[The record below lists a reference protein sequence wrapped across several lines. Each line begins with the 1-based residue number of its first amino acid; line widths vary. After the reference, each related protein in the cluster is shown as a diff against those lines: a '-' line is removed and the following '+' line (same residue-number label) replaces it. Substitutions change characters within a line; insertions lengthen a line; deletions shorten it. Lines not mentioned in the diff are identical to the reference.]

1 MASVGAVVALLLALV
16 VALSSGRGA
25 IAVALLLTAHWP
37 SSVLLVRGLVLLGP
51 MLLLPL
57 LHELLRLPARGGL
70 LEVWL
75 LHRLLR
81 WRLLRRRLL
90 RRS

>member
-1 MASVGAVVALLLALV
+1 MPCCWPVA
-16 VALSSGRGA
+16 ALSSERGT
-25 IAVALLLTAHWP
+25 ITVALLLTAHWP
-37 SSVLLVRGLVLLGP
+37 SSVLLVWGLVLLAS

-57 LHELLRLPARGGL
+57 LHGLLRLPAWGGL
-70 LEVWL
+70 LEVRL